1 MARSFHVIKIIAH
14 ALFILFFLQIAKKKN
29 MFQNHDVK
37 NFENYNQLSLL
48 SLGYEVD
55 IFKFKPRNGCSVEL
69 FAFGL
74 Y

>member
-1 MARSFHVIKIIAH
+1 
-14 ALFILFFLQIAKKKN
+14 
-29 MFQNHDVK
+29 MFQNHVVK

-48 SLGYEVD
+48 SLGYEVN

-69 FAFGL
+69 FSFGL